1 MQPTATRIR
10 DDIHDLREQ
19 AATLEELATRRIRI
33 PHDGGRGMT
42 SAPTPINFSAADLLD
57 QTLALARMLA
67 TTAGLRYG
75 RSMSVHGLL
84 KGLDRPEPCAVLA
97 TRPDAWDI
105 VRLIDDAAWHARQL
119 TDPEPSHRYIGV
131 CERCGYG
138 VWIPEAQPV
147 NETDHRCVMCGHMSP
162 FAQIAQAHE
171 LRLLTS
177 GTIGTAAELCH
188 LLRACGITIKR
199 NTITQWRKRNRL
211 TPIGENGQ
219 GKPVY
224 ALADVLLLKHAVDK
238 RDCHRYGY

>member
-19 AATLEELATRRIRI
+19 AETLEELATRRIRI
-33 PHDGGRGMT
+33 PHDGTRGMT
-42 SAPTPINFSAADLLD
+42 SAPTPINFNAADLLD

-67 TTAGLRYG
+67 TAAGLRYG

-84 KGLDRPEPCAVLA
+84 KGLDRQAPCEALA

-138 VWIPEAQPV
+138 VWIPECQPI
-147 NETDHRCVMCGHMSP
+147 NETDHRCVMCAHMSP
-162 FAQIAQAHE
+162 IAQIAQAHE

-177 GTIGTAAELCH
+177 GTIGTGAELRQQ
-188 LLRACGITIKR
+188 LRACGLRVNANTMRSWVKR
-199 NTITQWRKRNRL
+199 GRL
-211 TPIGENGQ
+211 
-219 GKPVY
+219 KPVGANDDGVPVF
-224 ALADVLLLKHAVDK
+224 ALADILLLRRGLDK
-238 RDCHRYGY
+238 RRCNA

>member
-1 MQPTATRIR
+1 MQPTSIRIR

-19 AATLEELATRRIRI
+19 AETLEELATRRIRI
-33 PHDGGRGMT
+33 PHDGTRGMT

-57 QTLALARMLA
+57 QTLVLARMLA

-75 RSMSVHGLL
+75 HSMSVHGLL
-84 KGLDRPEPCAVLA
+84 KGLDREQPCAALA

-138 VWIPEAQPV
+138 VWIPETQPI

-162 FAQIAQAHE
+162 IAQIAQAHE

-177 GTIGTAAELCH
+177 GTIGTGAELRQQ
-188 LLRACGITIKR
+188 LRACGLRVNANTMRSWVKR
-199 NTITQWRKRNRL
+199 GRL
-211 TPIGENGQ
+211 
-219 GKPVY
+219 KPVATNDEGMPVF
-224 ALADVLLLKHAVDK
+224 ALADILLLRRGLDK
-238 RDCHRYGY
+238 RRCNA

>member
-19 AATLEELATRRIRI
+19 AETLEELATRRIRI
-33 PHDGGRGMT
+33 PHDGTRGMT

-67 TTAGLRYG
+67 TAAGLRYG

-84 KGLDRPEPCAVLA
+84 KGLDRQAPCEALA

-119 TDPEPSHRYIGV
+119 TDTTPSHRYIGV

-138 VWIPEAQPV
+138 VWIPECQPI

-162 FAQIAQAHE
+162 IAQIAQAHE

-177 GTIGTAAELCH
+177 GTIGTGAELRQQ
-188 LLRACGITIKR
+188 LRACGLRVNANTMRSWVKR
-199 NTITQWRKRNRL
+199 GRL
-211 TPIGENGQ
+211 
-219 GKPVY
+219 KPVGANDDGVPVF
-224 ALADVLLLKHAVDK
+224 ALADILLLRRGLDK
-238 RDCHRYGY
+238 RRCNA

>member
-1 MQPTATRIR
+1 MQPAATRIR

-19 AATLEELATRRIRI
+19 AETLEELATRRIRI
-33 PHDGGRGMT
+33 PHDGTRGMT

-67 TTAGLRYG
+67 TAAGLRYG

-84 KGLDRPEPCAVLA
+84 KGLDRQAPCEALA

-131 CERCGYG
+131 CEHCGYG
-138 VWIPEAQPV
+138 VWIPEWQPI

-162 FAQIAQAHE
+162 ITQIAQAHE

-177 GTIGTAAELCH
+177 GTIGTGAELRQQ
-188 LLRACGITIKR
+188 LRACGLRVNANTMRSWVKR
-199 NTITQWRKRNRL
+199 GRL
-211 TPIGENGQ
+211 
-219 GKPVY
+219 KPVGANDDGVPVF
-224 ALADVLLLKHAVDK
+224 ALADILLLRRGLDK
-238 RDCHRYGY
+238 RRCNA

>member
-19 AATLEELATRRIRI
+19 AMTLEELATRRILI

-42 SAPTPINFSAADLLD
+42 SAPTPINLTAADLLD

-67 TTAGLRYG
+67 TTAGLHYG

-84 KGLDRPEPCAVLA
+84 KGLDRDEPCAALA
-97 TRPDAWDI
+97 TRADAWDI

-138 VWIPEAQPV
+138 VWIPETQPI

-162 FAQIAQAHE
+162 IAQIAQAHE

-177 GTIGTAAELCH
+177 GTIGTAADLCH
-188 LLRACGITIKR
+188 LLHACGITIKR
-199 NTITQWRKRNRL
+199 NTITQWHKRKRL
-211 TPIGENGQ
+211 APLGQ
-219 GKPVY
+219 DEQGHPVY
-224 ALADVLLLKHAVDK
+224 ALADILLLRRSVD
-238 RDCHRYGY
+238 RLDCHR

>member
-1 MQPTATRIR
+1 MQPAATRIR

-19 AATLEELATRRIRI
+19 AATLDELATRRIRI

-42 SAPTPINFSAADLLD
+42 SAPTPINLSAQDLLD

-75 RSMSVHGLL
+75 HSMSVHGLL
-84 KGLDRPEPCAVLA
+84 KGLDRDEPCVALA

-138 VWIPEAQPV
+138 VWIPECQPLDGS
-147 NETDHRCVMCGHMSP
+147 DHRCVMCGHMSP
-162 FAQIAQAHE
+162 IAQIAQAHE

-177 GTIGTAAELCH
+177 GTIGTGAELRQQ
-188 LLRACGITIKR
+188 LRACGLRVNANTMRSWVKR
-199 NTITQWRKRNRL
+199 GRL
-211 TPIGENGQ
+211 
-219 GKPVY
+219 KPVSTNDEGMPVF
-224 ALADVLLLKHAVDK
+224 ALADILLLRRGLDK
-238 RDCHRYGY
+238 RRCNA

>member
-19 AATLEELATRRIRI
+19 AETLEELATRRIRI
-33 PHDGGRGMT
+33 PHDGTRGMT

-67 TTAGLRYG
+67 QAANLRYG

-84 KGLDRPEPCAVLA
+84 KGLDRPEPCAALA

-138 VWIPEAQPV
+138 VWIPECQPI

-162 FAQIAQAHE
+162 IAQIAQAHE

-177 GTIGTAAELCH
+177 GTIGTGAELRQQ
-188 LLRACGITIKR
+188 LRACGLRVNANTMRSWVKR
-199 NTITQWRKRNRL
+199 GRL
-211 TPIGENGQ
+211 
-219 GKPVY
+219 KPVGANDDGVPVF
-224 ALADVLLLKHAVDK
+224 ALADILLLRRGLDK
-238 RDCHRYGY
+238 RRCNA

>member
-1 MQPTATRIR
+1 MQPDSTRIR

-33 PHDGGRGMT
+33 PHDCGRGMT
-42 SAPTPINFSAADLLD
+42 SAPTPINFSAQDLLD

-84 KGLDRPEPCAVLA
+84 KGLDRPEPCVALA

-138 VWIPEAQPV
+138 VWIPETQPV
-147 NETDHRCVMCGHMSP
+147 NGVDHRCVMCGHISP
-162 FAQIAQAHE
+162 LEQIAQAHE

-177 GTIGTAAELCH
+177 GTIGTGAELRQQ
-188 LLRACGITIKR
+188 LRACGLRVNANTMRSWVKR
-199 NTITQWRKRNRL
+199 GRL
-211 TPIGENGQ
+211 
-219 GKPVY
+219 KPVAANDEGMPVF
-224 ALADVLLLKHAVDK
+224 ALADILLLRRRLDK
-238 RDCHRYGY
+238 RRCNA

>member
-1 MQPTATRIR
+1 MQPAATRIR

-19 AATLEELATRRIRI
+19 AAALEEFATRRIRI

-42 SAPTPINFSAADLLD
+42 SAPTPINLSAQDLLD
-57 QTLALARMLA
+57 QTLALARILA

-75 RSMSVHGLL
+75 HSMSVHGLL
-84 KGLDRPEPCAVLA
+84 KGLDREQPCAALA

-138 VWIPEAQPV
+138 VWIPETQPI
-147 NETDHRCVMCGHMSP
+147 NEADHRCIMCGHRSP
-162 FAQIAQAHE
+162 LAQIAQAHE

-177 GTIGTAAELCH
+177 GTIGTGAELRQQ
-188 LLRACGITIKR
+188 LRACGLRVNANTMRSWVKR
-199 NTITQWRKRNRL
+199 GRL
-211 TPIGENGQ
+211 
-219 GKPVY
+219 KPVATNDEGMPVF
-224 ALADVLLLKHAVDK
+224 ALADILLLRRRLDK
-238 RDCHRYGY
+238 RRCNA

>member
-19 AATLEELATRRIRI
+19 AMTLEELATRRIRI
-33 PHDGGRGMT
+33 PHDGGRGMI

-67 TTAGLRYG
+67 TTAGLHYG
-75 RSMSVHGLL
+75 RSMGVHGLL
-84 KGLDRPEPCAVLA
+84 KGLDRDEHCAALA
-97 TRPDAWDI
+97 TRADAWDI

-138 VWIPEAQPV
+138 VWIPETQPI
-147 NETDHRCVMCGHMSP
+147 NETDHRCVMCGHISP
-162 FAQIAQAHE
+162 LEQIAQAHE

-177 GTIGTAAELCH
+177 GTIGTGAELRQQ
-188 LLRACGITIKR
+188 LRACGLRVNANTMRSWVKR
-199 NTITQWRKRNRL
+199 GRL
-211 TPIGENGQ
+211 
-219 GKPVY
+219 KPVGTNDDGIPVF
-224 ALADVLLLKHAVDK
+224 ALADILLLRRGLDK
-238 RDCHRYGY
+238 RGCNA

>member
-33 PHDGGRGMT
+33 PRDGGRGMT
-42 SAPTPINFSAADLLD
+42 SAPTPINLSAQDLLD

-67 TTAGLRYG
+67 QAANLRFG
-75 RSMSVHGLL
+75 RSMGVHGLL
-84 KGLDRPEPCAVLA
+84 KGLDRQAPCEALA

-119 TDPEPSHRYIGV
+119 TDPEPSHRYVGV

-138 VWIPEAQPV
+138 VWIPECQPLDGS
-147 NETDHRCVMCGHMSP
+147 DHRCVMCGHMSP
-162 FAQIAQAHE
+162 LAQIAQAHE

-177 GTIGTAAELCH
+177 GTIGTGAELRQQ
-188 LLRACGITIKR
+188 LRACGLQVNANTMSSWVKR
-199 NTITQWRKRNRL
+199 GRL
-211 TPIGENGQ
+211 
-219 GKPVY
+219 KPVAANDDGIPVF
-224 ALADVLLLKHAVDK
+224 ALADILLLRRGLDK
-238 RDCHRYGY
+238 RRCNA

>member
-1 MQPTATRIR
+1 MQPTATRIQ

-42 SAPTPINFSAADLLD
+42 SAPTPINLTAADLLD
-57 QTLALARMLA
+57 QTLVLARMIA
-67 TTAGLRYG
+67 QAARLRFG

-84 KGLDRPEPCAVLA
+84 KGLDRDEPCAVLA

-119 TDPEPSHRYIGV
+119 TDPEPSHRYVGV

-138 VWIPEAQPV
+138 VWIPETQPI
-147 NETDHRCVMCGHMSP
+147 NETDHRCVMCGHLTP
-162 FAQIAQAHE
+162 LDQIAQAHE

-177 GTIGTAAELCH
+177 GAMGTAADLCH

-199 NTITQWRKRNRL
+199 NTITQWHKRKRL
-211 TPIGENGQ
+211 APLGQ
-219 GKPVY
+219 DEQGHPVY
-224 ALADVLLLKHAVDK
+224 ALADILLLRRSVD
-238 RDCHRYGY
+238 RLDCHR

>member
-19 AATLEELATRRIRI
+19 AETLEELATRRIRI
-33 PHDGGRGMT
+33 PHDGTRGMT

-67 TTAGLRYG
+67 TAAGLRYG

-84 KGLDRPEPCAVLA
+84 KGLDRQAPCEALA

-138 VWIPEAQPV
+138 VWIPECQPI

-162 FAQIAQAHE
+162 IAQIAQAHE

-177 GTIGTAAELCH
+177 GTIGTGAELRQQ
-188 LLRACGITIKR
+188 LRACGLRVNATTMRSWVKR
-199 NTITQWRKRNRL
+199 GRL
-211 TPIGENGQ
+211 
-219 GKPVY
+219 KPVGANDDGVPVF
-224 ALADVLLLKHAVDK
+224 ALADILLLRRGLDK
-238 RDCHRYGY
+238 RRCNA

>member
-19 AATLEELATRRIRI
+19 AMILEELATRRIRI
-33 PHDGGRGMT
+33 PHDGARGMT
-42 SAPTPINFSAADLLD
+42 SAPAPINFSAADLLD
-57 QTLALARMLA
+57 QTLALARMIA
-67 TTAGLRYG
+67 HAARLRFG

-84 KGLDRPEPCAVLA
+84 KGLDRPEPCAELA

-138 VWIPEAQPV
+138 VWIPETQPV

-162 FAQIAQAHE
+162 IAQIAQAHE

-177 GTIGTAAELCH
+177 GTIGTGAELRQQ
-188 LLRACGITIKR
+188 LRACGLRVNANTMRSWVKR
-199 NTITQWRKRNRL
+199 GRL
-211 TPIGENGQ
+211 
-219 GKPVY
+219 KPVSTNDEGVPVF
-224 ALADVLLLKHAVDK
+224 ALADILLLRRGLDK
-238 RDCHRYGY
+238 RGCNA

>member
-10 DDIHDLREQ
+10 DDTHDLREQ
-19 AATLEELATRRIRI
+19 AMTLEELATRRIRI
-33 PHDGGRGMT
+33 PHDGARGMT
-42 SAPTPINFSAADLLD
+42 SAPTPINFTAADLLD

-84 KGLDRPEPCAVLA
+84 KGLDREQPCAALA

-138 VWIPEAQPV
+138 VWIPETQPI

-162 FAQIAQAHE
+162 IAQIAQAHE
-171 LRLLTS
+171 LHLLTS
-177 GTIGTAAELCH
+177 GTIGTGAELRQQ
-188 LLRACGITIKR
+188 LRACGLRVNANTMRSWVKR
-199 NTITQWRKRNRL
+199 GRL
-211 TPIGENGQ
+211 
-219 GKPVY
+219 KPVATNDDGMPVF
-224 ALADVLLLKHAVDK
+224 ALADILLLRRGLDK
-238 RDCHRYGY
+238 RRCNA

>member
-67 TTAGLRYG
+67 QAANLRFG
-75 RSMSVHGLL
+75 RSMGVHGLL
-84 KGLDRPEPCAVLA
+84 KGLDRPEPCATLA

-138 VWIPEAQPV
+138 VWIPETQPI

-162 FAQIAQAHE
+162 IAQIAQAHE

-177 GTIGTAAELCH
+177 GTIGTAAELAT
-188 LLRACGITIKR
+188 LLRSCGYDARRKTICE
-199 NTITQWRKRNRL
+199 WRRRGRIA
-211 TPIGENGQ
+211 PVAESEQ
-219 GKPVY
+219 GPVY
-224 ALADVLLLKHAVDK
+224 ALADVIRRLV
-238 RDCHRYGY
+238 

>member
-1 MQPTATRIR
+1 MQPAATRIR

-19 AATLEELATRRIRI
+19 AETLEELATRRIRI
-33 PHDGGRGMT
+33 PHDGTRGMT

-67 TTAGLRYG
+67 TAAGLRYG

-84 KGLDRPEPCAVLA
+84 KGLDRQAPCEALA

-131 CERCGYG
+131 CEHCGYG
-138 VWIPEAQPV
+138 VWIPECQPI

-162 FAQIAQAHE
+162 ITQIAQAHE

-177 GTIGTAAELCH
+177 GTIGTGAELRQQ
-188 LLRACGITIKR
+188 LRACGLRVNANTMRSWVKR
-199 NTITQWRKRNRL
+199 GRL
-211 TPIGENGQ
+211 
-219 GKPVY
+219 KPVGANDDGVPVF
-224 ALADVLLLKHAVDK
+224 ALADILLLRRGLDK
-238 RDCHRYGY
+238 RRCNA

>member
-1 MQPTATRIR
+1 MQPAATRIR

-42 SAPTPINFSAADLLD
+42 SAPTPINFTAADLLD

-75 RSMSVHGLL
+75 RSMNVHGLL
-84 KGLDRPEPCAVLA
+84 KGLDREQPCAALA

-138 VWIPEAQPV
+138 VWIPECQPLDGS
-147 NETDHRCVMCGHMSP
+147 DHRCVMCGHMSP
-162 FAQIAQAHE
+162 IAQIAQAHE

-177 GTIGTAAELCH
+177 GTIGTGAELRQQ
-188 LLRACGITIKR
+188 LRACGLQVNANTMRSWVKR
-199 NTITQWRKRNRL
+199 GRL
-211 TPIGENGQ
+211 
-219 GKPVY
+219 KPVAANDDGMPVF
-224 ALADVLLLKHAVDK
+224 ALADILLLRRGLDK
-238 RDCHRYGY
+238 RGCNA

>member
-19 AATLEELATRRIRI
+19 AETLEELATRRIRI
-33 PHDGGRGMT
+33 PHDGTRGMT

-57 QTLALARMLA
+57 QTLALARML
-67 TTAGLRYG
+67 TTAAGLRYG

-84 KGLDRPEPCAVLA
+84 KGLDRQAPCEALA

-138 VWIPEAQPV
+138 VWIPECQPI

-162 FAQIAQAHE
+162 IAQIAQAHE

-177 GTIGTAAELCH
+177 GTIGTGAELRQQ
-188 LLRACGITIKR
+188 LRACGLRVNANTMRSWVKR
-199 NTITQWRKRNRL
+199 GRL
-211 TPIGENGQ
+211 
-219 GKPVY
+219 KPVGANDDGVPVF
-224 ALADVLLLKHAVDK
+224 ALADILLLRRGLDK
-238 RDCHRYGY
+238 RRCNA

>member
-10 DDIHDLREQ
+10 DDIHNLREQ
-19 AATLEELATRRIRI
+19 AETLEELATRRIRI
-33 PHDGGRGMT
+33 PHDGARGLT
-42 SAPTPINFSAADLLD
+42 SAPTPINLTAADLLD

-67 TTAGLRYG
+67 TTAGLHYG
-75 RSMSVHGLL
+75 RSMGVHGLL
-84 KGLDRPEPCAVLA
+84 KGLDRDEPCAALA

-138 VWIPEAQPV
+138 VWIPETQPI

-162 FAQIAQAHE
+162 IAQIAQAHE

-177 GTIGTAAELCH
+177 GTIGTSRD
-188 LLRACGITIKR
+188 LRATLTSCGITIKR
-199 NTITQWRKRNRL
+199 NTITQWRKRKRL
-211 TPIGENGQ
+211 TPVGEDEQ
-219 GKPVY
+219 GRPVY
-224 ALADVLLLKHAVDK
+224 ALADVLLLRRAVDK
-238 RDCHRYGY
+238 RDCHR

>member
-1 MQPTATRIR
+1 MQPAATRIR

-42 SAPTPINFSAADLLD
+42 SAPTPINFSAQDLLD
-57 QTLALARMLA
+57 QTLALARILA

-75 RSMSVHGLL
+75 HSMSVHGLL
-84 KGLDRPEPCAVLA
+84 KGLDRPEPCVALA

-138 VWIPEAQPV
+138 VWIPECQPLDGS
-147 NETDHRCVMCGHMSP
+147 DHRCVMCGHMSP
-162 FAQIAQAHE
+162 IAQIAQAHE

-177 GTIGTAAELCH
+177 GTIGTGAELRQQ
-188 LLRACGITIKR
+188 LRACGLQVNANTMRSWVKR
-199 NTITQWRKRNRL
+199 GRL
-211 TPIGENGQ
+211 
-219 GKPVY
+219 KPVGANDDGMPVF
-224 ALADVLLLKHAVDK
+224 ALADILLLRRGLDK
-238 RDCHRYGY
+238 RGCNA

>member
-1 MQPTATRIR
+1 MQPAATRIR
-10 DDIHDLREQ
+10 EDIHDLREQ
-19 AATLEELATRRIRI
+19 TETLEELATRRIRI

-42 SAPTPINFSAADLLD
+42 SAPTPINLSAQDLLD

-75 RSMSVHGLL
+75 HSMSVHGLL
-84 KGLDRPEPCAVLA
+84 KGLDRDEPCVALA

-138 VWIPEAQPV
+138 VWIPECQPLDGS
-147 NETDHRCVMCGHMSP
+147 DHRCVMCGHMSP
-162 FAQIAQAHE
+162 IAQIAQAHE

-177 GTIGTAAELCH
+177 GTIGTGAELRQQ
-188 LLRACGITIKR
+188 LRACGLRVNANTMRSWVKR
-199 NTITQWRKRNRL
+199 GRL
-211 TPIGENGQ
+211 
-219 GKPVY
+219 KPVSTNDEGMPVF
-224 ALADVLLLKHAVDK
+224 ALADILLLRRGLDK
-238 RDCHRYGY
+238 RRCNA

>member
-19 AATLEELATRRIRI
+19 AETLEELATRRIRI
-33 PHDGGRGMT
+33 PHDGTRGMT

-67 TTAGLRYG
+67 TAAGLRYG

-84 KGLDRPEPCAVLA
+84 KGLDRQAPCEALA

-105 VRLIDDAAWHARQL
+105 VRLIDAAAWHARQL

-138 VWIPEAQPV
+138 VWIPECQPI

-162 FAQIAQAHE
+162 IAQIAQAHE

-177 GTIGTAAELCH
+177 GTIGTGAELRQQ
-188 LLRACGITIKR
+188 LRACGLRVNANTMRSWVKR
-199 NTITQWRKRNRL
+199 GRL
-211 TPIGENGQ
+211 
-219 GKPVY
+219 KPVGANDDGVPVF
-224 ALADVLLLKHAVDK
+224 ALADILLLRRGLDK
-238 RDCHRYGY
+238 RRCNA

>member
-33 PHDGGRGMT
+33 PHDGGRGT
-42 SAPTPINFSAADLLD
+42 SAPTPINFTAADLLD
-57 QTLALARMLA
+57 QTLVLARMLA
-67 TTAGLRYG
+67 QAANLRFG
-75 RSMSVHGLL
+75 RSMGVHGLL
-84 KGLDRPEPCAVLA
+84 KGLDRPEPCAALA

-138 VWIPEAQPV
+138 VWIPECQPLDGS
-147 NETDHRCVMCGHMSP
+147 DHRCVMCGHMSP
-162 FAQIAQAHE
+162 IAQIAQAHE

-177 GTIGTAAELCH
+177 GTIGTSRD
-188 LLRACGITIKR
+188 LRATLTSCGITLKAGTLR
-199 NTITQWRKRNRL
+199 QWVHRHRL
-211 TPIGENGQ
+211 KPVGTDDNGV
-219 GKPVY
+219 PVY
-224 ALADVLLLKHAVDK
+224 ALADVLLLARGFDK
-238 RDCHRYGY
+238 QRV

>member
-1 MQPTATRIR
+1 MRPTATRIQ

-19 AATLEELATRRIRI
+19 ATTLEELATRRIRI
-33 PHDGGRGMT
+33 PHDGTRGMT

-67 TTAGLRYG
+67 TTAGLHYG
-75 RSMSVHGLL
+75 RSMGVHGLL
-84 KGLDRPEPCAVLA
+84 KGLDRDEPCAALA

-138 VWIPEAQPV
+138 VWIPE
-147 NETDHRCVMCGHMSP
+147 TDHRCVMCGHMSP
-162 FAQIAQAHE
+162 IAQIAQAHE

-177 GTIGTAAELCH
+177 GTIGTGAELRQQ
-188 LLRACGITIKR
+188 LRACGLRVNANTMRSWVKR
-199 NTITQWRKRNRL
+199 GRL
-211 TPIGENGQ
+211 
-219 GKPVY
+219 KPVATNDEGMPLY
-224 ALADVLLLKHAVDK
+224 ALADILLLRRGLDK
-238 RDCHRYGY
+238 RRCNA

>member
-33 PHDGGRGMT
+33 PRDGGRGMT
-42 SAPTPINFSAADLLD
+42 SAPTPINLSAQDLLD

-75 RSMSVHGLL
+75 HSMSVHGLL
-84 KGLDRPEPCAVLA
+84 KGLDREQPCAALA
-97 TRPDAWDI
+97 IRQDAWDI
-105 VRLIDDAAWHARQL
+105 VRLVDDAAWHARQL

-138 VWIPEAQPV
+138 VWIPETQPI
-147 NETDHRCVMCGHMSP
+147 NEADHRCVMCGHRSP
-162 FAQIAQAHE
+162 IAQIAQAHE

-177 GTIGTAAELCH
+177 GTIGTGAELRQQ
-188 LLRACGITIKR
+188 LRACGLRVNANTMRSWVKR
-199 NTITQWRKRNRL
+199 GRL
-211 TPIGENGQ
+211 
-219 GKPVY
+219 KPVAANDDGMPVF
-224 ALADVLLLKHAVDK
+224 ALADILLLRRGLDK
-238 RDCHRYGY
+238 RRCNA

>member
-10 DDIHDLREQ
+10 DDIHNLREQ
-19 AATLEELATRRIRI
+19 AETLEELATRRIRI
-33 PHDGGRGMT
+33 PHDGARGLT

-75 RSMSVHGLL
+75 RSMGVHGLL
-84 KGLDRPEPCAVLA
+84 KGLDRDEPCAALA

-138 VWIPEAQPV
+138 VWIPETQPI
-147 NETDHRCVMCGHMSP
+147 NETNHRCSMCGHMSP
-162 FAQIAQAHE
+162 IAQIAQAHE

-177 GTIGTAAELCH
+177 GTIGTGAELRQQ
-188 LLRACGITIKR
+188 LRACGLQVNA
-199 NTITQWRKRNRL
+199 NTMRSWVHRARL
-211 TPIGENGQ
+211 
-219 GKPVY
+219 KPVGTNDDGIPVF
-224 ALADVLLLKHAVDK
+224 ALADILLLRRGLDK
-238 RDCHRYGY
+238 RGCNA